1 MRQKSNKKKDCHMHQ
16 KNTKGEK
23 GLICN
28 SRINS
33 GGWYS
38 CWCERMCSEPNVHVT
53 NNFTVQYKQNRE
65 YIVHFLIKYKKKE
78 NLYYSTWQAEH
89 LVPASPSL
97 KADPDRQGLQNH
109 RGRALLLVCWW
120 DVDCLKKWEKMKEK
134 PKLSVQ
140 MSGKNST
147 QQNKKPKI
155 ICGAYGAR

>member
-1 MRQKSNKKKDCHMHQ
+1 MHQ

-78 NLYYSTWQAEH
+78 NL
-89 LVPASPSL
+89 
-97 KADPDRQGLQNH
+97 
-109 RGRALLLVCWW
+109 
-120 DVDCLKKWEKMKEK
+120 
-134 PKLSVQ
+134 
-140 MSGKNST
+140 
-147 QQNKKPKI
+147 
-155 ICGAYGAR
+155 